1 MKQIQMLI
9 LLRRSRAFLL
19 TVVLSALTMG
29 SVTAQT
35 IKIGTPLALT
45 GGLADEG
52 KKQAIAYEMWL
63 KRVNDAGGIN
73 VGGKKMKV
81 QLVRYDYQTSEQRA
95 QQLAERLIVEDKV
108 DFLLAPFG
116 SGHTKVV
123 AGVAERYGIPVIAT
137 SASSESIFNQGYKNL
152 FGVLAPNTGSIQNL
166 LATISKA
173 QPAVKRIAI
182 LGREDVFPRAM
193 ATTMNELALKAGY
206 QVQSMEF
213 YPVGTLDL
221 ATPISKLKS
230 SKPDWIYITGYSK
243 DLILARKQ
251 MADLGVTAPVV
262 TMITGPV
269 YKEFIDALGAQAE
282 NVTSASWW
290 HHSAQLKGD
299 DPWGS
304 TKVFY
309 DEFVAREKHDPDYV
323 HAASAAALVAL
334 QKAIERAKTLDK
346 AKVRDALAS
355 LDINTF
361 YGPIKFGPNGMNTA
375 ISGLPI
381 IQVQGGQPVPLFPD
395 NVKRGNL
402 RPF

>member
-1 MKQIQMLI
+1 MKTLGKSLFKQMAGLAVGA
-9 LLRRSRAFLL
+9 SVA
-19 TVVLSALTMG
+19 LSGAAVM
-29 SVTAQT
+29 AQT

-52 KKQAIAYEMWL
+52 KKQVIAYDMWL
-63 KRVNDAGGIN
+63 NRINAAGGIN
-73 VGGKKMKV
+73 VGGKRMKV
-81 QLVRYDYQTSEQRA
+81 ELIRYDYQTSEQRA

-123 AGVAERYGIPVIAT
+123 AGVAERYGVPVVAT

-166 LATISKA
+166 LTTVSRS
-173 QPAVKRIAI
+173 QPNVKRVAI
-182 LGREDVFPRAM
+182 LGREDVFPKAM
-193 ATTMNELALKAGY
+193 ATTMNDLAAKAGY
-206 QVQSMEF
+206 QIASMEF

-221 ATPISKLKS
+221 ATPISKIKAL
-230 SKPDWIYITGYSK
+230 KPDWIYITGYSK

-269 YKEFIDALGAQAE
+269 YKEFIDALGPQAE
-282 NVTSASWW
+282 NVTSATWW
-290 HHSAQLKGD
+290 HHSAQFKSD

-304 TKVFY
+304 TKAFY
-309 DEFVAREKHDPDYV
+309 DEFVSKEKQDPDYV

-334 QKAIERAKTLDK
+334 QKAIESAKTLDK
-346 AKVRDALAS
+346 AKVRDALAA
-355 LDINTF
+355 LDITTF
-361 YGPIKFGPNGMNTA
+361 YGPIKFGANGMNTA

-381 IQVQGGQPVPLFPD
+381 IQVQGGQPVPLFPEA
-395 NVKRGNL
+395 VKKGNL
-402 RPF
+402 RPFK

>member
-1 MKQIQMLI
+1 MKTLGKSLFKQMAGLAVGA
-9 LLRRSRAFLL
+9 SVA
-19 TVVLSALTMG
+19 LSGAAVM
-29 SVTAQT
+29 AQT

-52 KKQAIAYEMWL
+52 KKQVIAYDMWL
-63 KRVNDAGGIN
+63 NRINAAGGIN
-73 VGGKKMKV
+73 VGGKRMKV
-81 QLVRYDYQTSEQRA
+81 ELIRYDYQTSEQRA

-123 AGVAERYGIPVIAT
+123 AGVAERYGVPVVAT

-166 LATISKA
+166 LTTVSRS
-173 QPAVKRIAI
+173 QPNVKRVAI
-182 LGREDVFPRAM
+182 LGREDVFPKAM
-193 ATTMNELALKAGY
+193 ATTMNDLAAKAGY
-206 QVQSMEF
+206 QIASMEF

-221 ATPISKLKS
+221 ATPISKIKAL
-230 SKPDWIYITGYSK
+230 KPDWIYITGYSK

-251 MADLGVTAPVV
+251 MADLAVTAPVV

-269 YKEFIDALGAQAE
+269 YKEFIDALGPQAE
-282 NVTSASWW
+282 NVTSATWW
-290 HHSAQLKGD
+290 HHTAQFKSD

-304 TKVFY
+304 TKAFY
-309 DEFVAREKHDPDYV
+309 DEFVSKEKQDPDYV

-334 QKAIERAKTLDK
+334 QKAIESAKTLDK
-346 AKVRDALAS
+346 AKVRDALAA
-355 LDINTF
+355 LDITTF
-361 YGPIKFGPNGMNTA
+361 YGPIKFGANGMNTA

-381 IQVQGGQPVPLFPD
+381 IQVQGGQPVPLFPEA
-395 NVKRGNL
+395 VKKGNL
-402 RPF
+402 RPFK

>member
-1 MKQIQMLI
+1 MKTLGKSLFKQMAGLAVGVSVA
-9 LLRRSRAFLL
+9 LSGA
-19 TVVLSALTMG
+19 TVM
-29 SVTAQT
+29 AQT

-52 KKQAIAYEMWL
+52 KKQVVAYDMWL
-63 KRVNDAGGIN
+63 NRINAAGGIN
-73 VGGKKMKV
+73 VGGKRMKV
-81 QLVRYDYQTSEQRA
+81 ELVRYDYQTSEQRA

-123 AGVAERYGIPVIAT
+123 AGVAERYGVPVVAT

-166 LATISKA
+166 LTTVSKSL
-173 QPAVKRIAI
+173 PNVKRVAI
-182 LGREDVFPRAM
+182 LGREDVFPKAM
-193 ATTMNELALKAGY
+193 ATTMNDLASKAGY
-206 QVQSMEF
+206 QVASMEF

-221 ATPISKLKS
+221 ATPISKIKAL
-230 SKPDWIYITGYSK
+230 KPDWIYITGYSK

-269 YKEFIDALGAQAE
+269 YKEFIDALGPQAE
-282 NVTSASWW
+282 NVTSATWW
-290 HHSAQLKGD
+290 HHTAQFKSD

-304 TKVFY
+304 TKAFY
-309 DEFVAREKHDPDYV
+309 DEFVSKEKQDPDYV

-334 QKAIERAKTLDK
+334 QKAIESAKTLDK
-346 AKVRDALAS
+346 AKVRDALAA
-355 LDINTF
+355 LDITTF
-361 YGPIKFGPNGMNTA
+361 YGPIKFGANGMNTA

-381 IQVQGGQPVPLFPD
+381 IQVQGGQPVPLFPEA
-395 NVKRGNL
+395 VKKGNL
-402 RPF
+402 RPFK